1 MAIKW
6 GSTYVTAVKWGNTTC
21 TAVYWGGTKVFPVGG
36 YDGSSFSY
44 PLIGGFDSNSYF
56 PTASVAQTIK
66 KNSSLTMYL
75 SDSKNK
81 SINFSLFN
89 TVTLTFTETITGGG
103 SYSHDIWYNL
113 KIGGSSAGSTGNCH
127 TSTSPSTYTR
137 SINISSYTNTTYC
150 SFECVVQNNS
160 YGYVECNITIK
171 SIIFS

>member
-1 MAIKW
+1 MIKW
-6 GSTYVTAVKWGNTTC
+6 GNTEVTAVKWGNTNC
-21 TAVYWGGTKVFPVGG
+21 TVVKWGNTQVFPVGG

-44 PLIGGFDSNSYF
+44 PLTGGFESNNFF
-56 PTASVAQTIK
+56 PTASVAQIIK

-75 SDSKNK
+75 SKSTNK

-89 TVTLTFTETITGGG
+89 SVTLTFTETITGGG
-103 SYSHDIWYNL
+103 YSHDILYL
-113 KIGGSSAGSTGNCH
+113 LYIGGSLAGTTGDCH

-137 SINISSYTNTTYC
+137 SIDISSYTNTTYC
-150 SFECVVQNNS
+150 NFECYVRNNA